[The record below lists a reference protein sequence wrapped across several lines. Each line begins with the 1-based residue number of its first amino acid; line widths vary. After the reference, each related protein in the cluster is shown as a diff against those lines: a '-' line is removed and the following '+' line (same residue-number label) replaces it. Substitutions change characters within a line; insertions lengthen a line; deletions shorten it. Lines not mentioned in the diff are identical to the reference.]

1 MPNIKI
7 YRKTPKAGVKMIS
20 DLASRSY
27 KGFLFECKQFWQ
39 FFTVTKILGGQS
51 KFPQTQPWESKLLR
65 VTAPCLRW
73 YKSKVIT
80 IDGLS
85 SLETWK
91 YSVFHARKHQKKKNQ
106 KDQENVVLLIR
117 DPSGFIF
124 EPTLWVLRIWFRH
137 NKRRVTSHH
146 VINTRQTKYR
156 SLTQSF
162 DFTVWGCVC
171 FTR

>member
-27 KGFLFECKQFWQ
+27 KGFLFECRQFWQ

-91 YSVFHARKHQKKKNQ
+91 YSVFHARKHQKKK
-106 KDQENVVLLIR
+106 KSERSRKCGFTHPWPLRFHLWTHLMSLENLI
-117 DPSGFIF
+117 
-124 EPTLWVLRIWFRH
+124 
-137 NKRRVTSHH
+137 
-146 VINTRQTKYR
+146 QTKQTTCNISSR
-156 SLTQSF
+156 H
-162 DFTVWGCVC
+162 
-171 FTR
+171 